1 MKAKVDS
8 FKATL
13 TLFLLSPLIGFL
25 KPVFVSLVDQEAQ
38 FGAYGLAIAYS
49 VWFSYVFNSGAYE
62 GLLKRYTRFLEQGQ
76 NAEISELESKVSSLW
91 LLVLSVSA
99 LLVSLAVL
107 VAGAYF
113 ICSSLL
119 LALATTSFNIYSA
132 KLRVTGQVFLISL
145 VQLIRLIV
153 SLGLTF
159 VLLTYTDL
167 DLGTVLFLDSLSLC
181 LISIIIFSVTA
192 TLRIYNK
199 LFFKLYLEIS
209 ATARNLTYVSGLRSF
224 CLLLERQSAAF
235 LFDEKMFSQYSQ
247 ILLLFQAAIVGFG
260 VFPQIWQQHVM
271 SWTIKNGVRKALGYQ
286 IGFIL
291 SVLTAWVPFWLLV
304 DNFVPEHPFTAHMV
318 TIFFVG
324 AAGICYGA
332 SFIDSILLGVE
343 NNKGLIQVYSLAILC
358 GFSVLIVF
366 VFNIETW
373 LLEYQASFLLLL
385 SILVF
390 VFPSLHLVR
399 QSSKLKAY

>member
-13 TLFLLSPLIGFL
+13 TLLLLSPLIGFL

-107 VAGAYF
+107 VAGLYF

-167 DLGTVLFLDSLSLC
+167 DLGTVLFLDALSLC
-181 LISIIIFSVTA
+181 LISIIIF
-192 TLRIYNK
+192 LNNIN
-199 LFFKLYLEIS
+199 
-209 ATARNLTYVSGLRSF
+209 N
-224 CLLLERQSAAF
+224 
-235 LFDEKMFSQYSQ
+235 
-247 ILLLFQAAIVGFG
+247 VGF
-260 VFPQIWQQHVM
+260 
-271 SWTIKNGVRKALGYQ
+271 
-286 IGFIL
+286 
-291 SVLTAWVPFWLLV
+291 
-304 DNFVPEHPFTAHMV
+304 
-318 TIFFVG
+318 
-324 AAGICYGA
+324 
-332 SFIDSILLGVE
+332 
-343 NNKGLIQVYSLAILC
+343 
-358 GFSVLIVF
+358 
-366 VFNIETW
+366 
-373 LLEYQASFLLLL
+373 
-385 SILVF
+385 
-390 VFPSLHLVR
+390 
-399 QSSKLKAY
+399 